1 MPATRFEINGERHYR
16 TDKEEKAYP
25 SVTTILGKVA
35 SDKSKKA
42 LLNWQLKNPNGA
54 AAAAKRG
61 SAVHQACEDYIR
73 GKEITIEEEYQP
85 FWTGISQHLDKFDE
99 FIWSEMPLRPAWKF
113 CTGEDGISRVWSH
126 KYEYCGCPDLVG
138 IRNGTVIIAD
148 FKTSNQP
155 YSRYYPKGKDDRSR
169 FTGWNKFNKCAMQ
182 LAAYA
187 QALDETL
194 GIRVECGQI
203 IVSTPEIDQSFMLT
217 TEELERYK
225 TKWLQK
231 IRRYQ
236 ELKEEELLAKQVLQE
251 LKDENLQDSRD
262 DVSSNEVCTNSGN
275 KSDHCKASVS

>member
-16 TDKEEKAYP
+16 TDKADKAYP
-25 SVTTILGKVA
+25 SVTTILSKCA
-35 SDKSKKA
+35 TESSKKA
-42 LLNWQLKNPNGA
+42 LKNWILKNPGGS

-73 GKEITIEEEYQP
+73 GKEITIESEYQP
-85 FWTGISQHLDKFDE
+85 FWNGISQHLDKYDS
-99 FIWSEMPLRPAWKF
+99 FIWSEMPLRPEWSY

-126 KYEYCGCPDLVG
+126 KYGYCGCPDLVG
-138 IRNGTVIIAD
+138 IRNGTYIIAD

-155 YSRYYPKGKDDRSR
+155 YSRYYPKAKADRSR

-194 GIRVECGQI
+194 GINIDCAQI
-203 IVSTPEIDQSFMLT
+203 IVSTPEIDQSFILT
-217 TEELERYK
+217 REELDRHR

-236 ELKEEELLAKQVLQE
+236 EIKEEEEQAKHILKELKQE
-251 LKDENLQDSRD
+251 LEDSGDNLPSSE
-262 DVSSNEVCTNSGN
+262 VSTEKADKTN
-275 KSDHCKASVS
+275 HCPATVS